1 MTISDFDL
9 REAVLEKLHTYTEL
23 RESRITIDVSVEDGV
38 VTLRG
43 NVFSETQQRKTLF
56 FAATV
61 PGVQKVI
68 DDLFDDEN
76 LKLAVAQA
84 VSAAGLDTDL
94 SRPIVTSSYLGNVT
108 LVGMVNSED
117 QSDQII
123 STVRRVPGVRNVAAK
138 LSLPES
144 A

>member
-1 MTISDFDL
+1 MTTSDFDL

-23 RESRITIDVSVEDGV
+23 RESRITIGVSVEAGV
-38 VTLRG
+38 VTLSG
-43 NVFSETQQRKTLF
+43 NLFSETQQRKTLF

-68 DDLFDDEN
+68 DELFDDEN

-84 VSAAGLDTDL
+84 ITAAGLDTNL
-94 SRPIVTSSYLGNVT
+94 ARPIVASSYLGNVT
-108 LVGMVNSED
+108 LVGMVTSED
-117 QSDQII
+117 QADQIV
-123 STVRRVPGVRNVAAK
+123 STVRRVPGVRNVVAK
-138 LSLPES
+138 LSLPET